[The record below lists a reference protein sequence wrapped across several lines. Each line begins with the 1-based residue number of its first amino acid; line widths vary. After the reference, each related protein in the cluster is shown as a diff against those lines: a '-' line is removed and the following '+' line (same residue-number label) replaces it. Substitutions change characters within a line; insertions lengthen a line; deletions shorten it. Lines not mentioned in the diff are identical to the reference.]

1 VNDAV
6 SVRGVFKRFGTV
18 NALAGVDLAIVPGST
33 FGLVGPNGAGK
44 TTLFS
49 ILSGFLHPSSGSVS
63 VLGFPVDDRA
73 HLRGQISV
81 LPQDAA
87 FRKGVPV
94 GQQLTQLARLQGLEP
109 AIIPGEVQR
118 VLELTDMQDARQ
130 QPPDTLSHGMRKRI
144 AISQAFLGDP
154 KLVILDEPIAGLDP
168 AQARRI
174 RLLIQADAGKRTFVI
189 SSHVMADIET
199 LCSHVAIIKAGKIVA
214 QPSVAE
220 LTRREGVVVFT
231 LEAAPSDELVR
242 AVSELPFVSRAEPK
256 PVERKL
262 QISVRPEKNLDQAC
276 AELLQVLAS
285 RQVTF
290 LGLHKG
296 TSLEDA
302 ILKMT

>member
-1 VNDAV
+1 
-6 SVRGVFKRFGTV
+6 
-18 NALAGVDLAIVPGST
+18 
-33 FGLVGPNGAGK
+33 VGPNGAGK

-49 ILSGFLHPSSGSVS
+49 IVVGFLRPSAGSVS

-73 HLRGQISV
+73 HLRGQVSV

-94 GQQLTQLARLQGLEP
+94 GQQLAQLARLQGLEP
-109 AIIPGEVQR
+109 AGIPGEVQR
-118 VLELTDMQDARQ
+118 VLELTDMQDARH

-174 RLLIQADAGKRTFVI
+174 RLLIQAEAGKRTFVI

-199 LCSHVAIIKAGKIVA
+199 LCSHVAIIKGGTIVA

-231 LEAAPSDELVR
+231 LEAAPGDDLVR
-242 AVSELPFVSRAEPK
+242 AVSELPFVSRVEPK
-256 PVERKL
+256 PIEKKL
-262 QISVRPEKNLDQAC
+262 QIAVRPEKNLDQAC

-285 RQVTF
+285 RQVAF
-290 LGLHKG
+290 VGMNKG
-296 TSLEDA
+296 TTLEDA